1 MTLNELI
8 NKSLYEEDNEP
19 NTDDQ
24 ELASKDLSDVD
35 REDLEDTEVEEE
47 DVAVS
52 VKLNKNVDKSGQIE
66 LVDYTTLSTLNSIE
80 SILDLFDIKTED
92 IHKLFEKQLVL
103 TIQSPIRDFKD
114 EKYIIRLMDGMG
126 QITIEREDLHKTI
139 EKKGTGQSTTMDQA
153 VQQQVSGEEG
163 TQEPQEQ
170 IDISYL
176 DTLNYEYKRFIK
188 DEFFE
193 RILNQKTQ

>member
-1 MTLNELI
+1 VTLNELI